1 MRRTEKKAAPGLQ
14 RGFPGGLLTSSPPR
28 AYLYYVAV
36 LVELGASAVSGVG
49 FVLEDS
55 HYFLGGTVLW
65 VVWFVLM
72 FMVTR
77 PTADD
82 WLRPQSRFLHRA
94 AAVIFIIL
102 FVVGIAELIGMTG
115 LYPRLIRHERTGGEF
130 VEVLQGLN
138 TVFEYND
145 STILV
150 QQASE
155 NLLKRDNPYTHANII
170 KGLIQFDGA
179 PDRVTPLREGRFRD
193 VFPYPALRQLE
204 LLYAEAIQ
212 DPENP
217 PVELES
223 RFCYPAGAFLLP
235 APFMA
240 TGVDDIRWILAGF
253 ALAGIGYALWR
264 IPRGGDKLLFLGGAL
279 ISLEFWNSVGAGET
293 SMLVFPLLM
302 VAWLSLDRNRWVSLV
317 FMGLAVATKQTAW
330 FVLPFYLILF
340 FKTYGW
346 RQVTAGLGIIG
357 GAFVLLNAPFAIMD
371 FKVWLDSV
379 LSPMADPMFPLG
391 VGIITLVTSGLADI
405 RSTLPFTIMEAVAGV
420 LALVWYYRNCR
431 QYPHVALVLAV
442 LPIFFAWRSL
452 WTYFYYV
459 GLISFAGVLS
469 GASERREEAPT
480 STTENRGDGST
491 SIP

>member
-1 MRRTEKKAAPGLQ
+1 MRTTEKKAAETQ

-28 AYLYYVAV
+28 TYLYYVAV
-36 LVELGASAVSGVG
+36 FVELGASAVSGVG

-65 VVWFVLM
+65 AVWFVLM

-77 PTADD
+77 PSSDE
-82 WLRPQSRFLHRA
+82 WLRPQSKFLHRI
-94 AAVIFIIL
+94 AAVIFIFL
-102 FVVGIAELIGMTG
+102 FVVGVAELIGMAG

-155 NLLKRDNPYTHANII
+155 NLLKGDNPYAHANII
-170 KGLIQFDGA
+170 EGLIQFEGA
-179 PDRVTPLREGRFRD
+179 PDRVTPLRQGRFAD
-193 VFPYPALRQLE
+193 IFPYPALHQLE
-204 LLYAEAIQ
+204 LLFQDAVQ
-212 DPENP
+212 DPANP

-235 APFMA
+235 APFIAM
-240 TGVDDIRWILAGF
+240 GMDDLRWILAGF
-253 ALAGIGYALWR
+253 ALAGLAYALWR
-264 IPRGGDKLLFLGGAL
+264 IPRAGNKLLFLGGAL

-302 VAWLSLDRNRWVSLV
+302 VAWLSLDRNRWVSLA
-317 FMGLAVATKQTAW
+317 FMGLAIATKQTAW
-330 FVLPFYLILF
+330 FILPFYLIF
-340 FKTYGW
+340 FLKTYGW
-346 RQVTAGLGIIG
+346 RQITAGIGIMV
-357 GAFVLLNAPFAIMD
+357 AVFVALNLPFAIAD
-371 FKVWLDSV
+371 FKLWLDSV
-379 LSPMADPMFPLG
+379 ISPMADPMFPLG
-391 VGIITLVTSGLADI
+391 VGIITLVTSGLVDI
-405 RSTLPFTIMEAVAGV
+405 QSTIPFTIMEAAAGV

-431 QYPHVALVLAV
+431 KYPHVALVLAV

-469 GASERREEAPT
+469 GASERREELPV
-480 STTENRGDGST
+480 SITEKQANGPASVQ
-491 SIP
+491 